1 MVSKLRDMFFP
12 VLEFR
17 DQKWT
22 FAEVERPKVNFFL
35 LNPYDNV
42 STPVPQI

>member
-1 MVSKLRDMFFP
+1 MVSKLRDVFFP

-22 FAEVERPKVNFFL
+22 FAKVKGPKVDFFL
-35 LNPYDNV
+35 LNPYNNV
-42 STPVPQI
+42 STPVLQF